1 MTLYFVI
8 GFFCIVAAIAIFH
21 HVMLKIEA
29 KRIVPDGK
37 LVEVNGSMIHVY
49 SEGKADSSRPT
60 LVIMS
65 GSAMPSPE
73 YSYKGV
79 YSRLSTDYMVA
90 VPEKVGYGYSDI
102 SDSQRDV
109 KTMVDETRLALKL
122 TEHKPPYVLMPHSMS
137 GIEALFWAQTY
148 PQEIFAIVG
157 LDMALPIH
165 YEKMGLRFRRHIYK
179 ILGFCTRRI
188 GVQRLPLLIT
198 LLGIYNKNELSK
210 KELLQLKYLTNKMAI
225 NQSVYNETL
234 HVLEN
239 ARMIK
244 NTEYFQTPMLLFLS
258 DGTVLKDWIK
268 DCQDFA
274 CRAMNASAIELGC
287 SHMMHNDCTEKIV
300 DKTKEFLMQ
309 IM

>member
-1 MTLYFVI
+1 VILYVI
-8 GFFCIVAAIAIFH
+8 VFCIVAAVIFH
-21 HVMLKIEA
+21 HVMLKIET
-29 KRIVPDGK
+29 KRIVPVGK
-37 LVEVNGSMIHVY
+37 MAEVNGSMIHVY
-49 SEGKADSSRPT
+49 SEGEADLKRPT

-65 GSAMPSPE
+65 GSAMPSPV

-109 KTMVDETRLALKL
+109 KTMVDETRLALEL
-122 TEHKPPYVLMPHSMS
+122 TEHKPPYVLMPHSLS

-157 LDMALPIH
+157 LDMAMPIH
-165 YEKMGLRFRRHIYK
+165 YEKMNLKFRRHIYW
-179 ILGFCTRRI
+179 ILCFLTREI
-188 GVQRLPLLIT
+188 GVQRLPFLKT
-198 LLGIYNKNELSK
+198 LLGVYNKNDLSK

-234 HVLEN
+234 HVLKN

-244 NTEYFQTPMLLFLS
+244 NAEYFKTPMLLFLS
-258 DGTVLKDWIK
+258 DGSVLKDWIK
-268 DCQDFA
+268 NSLGFA
-274 CRAMNASAIELGC
+274 NRVRNASTIELGC
-287 SHMMHNDCTEKIV
+287 SHMMHNDCAQQIA
-300 DKTKEFLMQ
+300 DKTKEFLIR